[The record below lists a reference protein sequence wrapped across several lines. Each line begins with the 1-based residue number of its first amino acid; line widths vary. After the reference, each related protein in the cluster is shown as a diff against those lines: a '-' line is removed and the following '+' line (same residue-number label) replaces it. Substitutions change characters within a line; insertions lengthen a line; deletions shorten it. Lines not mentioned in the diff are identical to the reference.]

1 MDGLTDW
8 LLVTQQQR
16 PVNRSHIQ
24 RKKYMYRS
32 RDPNQQLT
40 IFYFKCKYAVACYTC
55 TVSKDKMCMSVVLII
70 ITWNLTC
77 LLSRWIRCSASFEQP
92 LPTVKTFYFYSI
104 TSVFSF
110 SVIIPFTRPWDVC
123 GVCVCVCWKQLAQT
137 IYIYIYFLACEN
149 VFCKWLRAWI
159 CLLYKFYIII
169 TSLFFKLMFCTF
181 QVALKTHLY

>member
-77 LLSRWIRCSASFEQP
+77 LLSR
-92 LPTVKTFYFYSI
+92 
-104 TSVFSF
+104 
-110 SVIIPFTRPWDVC
+110 
-123 GVCVCVCWKQLAQT
+123 
-137 IYIYIYFLACEN
+137 
-149 VFCKWLRAWI
+149 
-159 CLLYKFYIII
+159 
-169 TSLFFKLMFCTF
+169 
-181 QVALKTHLY
+181 